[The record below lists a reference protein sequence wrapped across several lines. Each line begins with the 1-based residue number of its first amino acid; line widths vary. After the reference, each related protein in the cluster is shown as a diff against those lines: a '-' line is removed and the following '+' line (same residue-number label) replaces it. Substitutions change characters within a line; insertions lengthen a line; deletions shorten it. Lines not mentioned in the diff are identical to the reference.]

1 MLLLLLLLLMLLVSI
16 SVFLLQGSVQHIL
29 YRTVCERD
37 LWFTESAYLFVTL
50 TLISS
55 LIQLKRD
62 DVDYMV
68 VGAGLVVWWWL
79 SLG

>member
-1 MLLLLLLLLMLLVSI
+1 MLLLLLLLMLLVSI
-16 SVFLLQGSVQHIL
+16 SVFLLQGSVQL

-50 TLISS
+50 TLIST
-55 LIQLKRD
+55 LILLKRD

-68 VGAGLVVWWWL
+68 VGSGLVVWWWL